1 MADIEEDGQMDD
13 IGSGAAGGSVSG
25 KRFEVK
31 KWNAVR
37 WSAFATVISAPRFPS
52 KLFKRALATRAED
65 RGEIACTLET
75 V

>member
-37 WSAFATVISAPRFPS
+37 WSAFATRYLRPALS
-52 KLFKRALATRAED
+52 FKAFQASFGD
-65 RGEIACTLET
+65 
-75 V
+75 

>member
-1 MADIEEDGQMDD
+1 MCEMADIEEDGQMDD

-37 WSAFATVISAPRFPS
+37 WSAFATRDLRP
-52 KLFKRALATRAED
+52 ALSCKAFQASFGD
-65 RGEIACTLET
+65 
-75 V
+75 